1 LSSYY
6 ISSSVL
12 VRLPDKIEYNSF
24 SKQNIMILSQ
34 MQRAIIKY
42 LQGRENNNYL
52 GTIIGIKK
60 NKININPMG
69 ILLYFDQRTGRIE
82 RFLMNS
88 KDNINYDSVD
98 SFNLSNDKSW
108 YKVAEDGKLDGK
120 FLNRFLMELFSDYF
134 LTNKSYKIC
143 DMNYIKN
150 YTLPM
155 QNLNES
161 IKEQD
166 LSINLKGTKP
176 FINNKYVNLNYS
188 KPLILNV
195 PQYLNMQAIKVTLE
209 SSYNI
214 KLKPYVI
221 NFDSPKAL
229 IDLKVQ
235 FNARTITD
243 IQNFNDKVID
253 FNKQNQDKILKLKD
267 RNYPDEVW

>member
-1 LSSYY
+1 
-6 ISSSVL
+6 
-12 VRLPDKIEYNSF
+12 
-24 SKQNIMILSQ
+24 
-34 MQRAIIKY
+34 MQRPIIKY
-42 LQGRENNNYL
+42 LQGGENNNYL

-60 NKININPMG
+60 NKINLNPMG

-82 RFLMNS
+82 RFLINS
-88 KDNINYDSVD
+88 KDNINYDSVNIN

-108 YKVAEDGKLDGK
+108 YKVTEDGKLDGK

-150 YTLPM
+150 YTLPIH
-155 QNLNES
+155 NLNES

-166 LSINLKGTKP
+166 SIKDSDLSFNLKGTKP
-176 FINNKYVNLNYS
+176 FINNKYVNLNFS

-243 IQNFNDKVID
+243 IQNFNAKVID
-253 FNKQNQDKILKLKD
+253 FNTKTQDKILKLKNT
-267 RNYPDEVW
+267 NYPDEGW

>member
-1 LSSYY
+1 
-6 ISSSVL
+6 
-12 VRLPDKIEYNSF
+12 
-24 SKQNIMILSQ
+24 
-34 MQRAIIKY
+34 
-42 LQGRENNNYL
+42 
-52 GTIIGIKK
+52 
-60 NKININPMG
+60 
-69 ILLYFDQRTGRIE
+69 
-82 RFLMNS
+82 
-88 KDNINYDSVD
+88 
-98 SFNLSNDKSW
+98 
-108 YKVAEDGKLDGK
+108 
-120 FLNRFLMELFSDYF
+120 MELFSDYF

-155 QNLNES
+155 HNFNES

-166 LSINLKGTKP
+166 SNKDNNISIILKGTKP

-253 FNKQNQDKILKLKD
+253 FNKQTQDKILKLKD
-267 RNYPDEVW
+267 ISYPVEVW